1 MAHLRLA
8 FRTLFRTPFI
18 TVIAIVSL
26 ALGIGANTAIF
37 SLFDQMLL
45 RRLPVQAPDQ
55 LVNLANPGPKPGSQ
69 TCNNQGSCDE
79 VFSYAMFR
87 DLQNAPQSE
96 EVFTGIAAHR
106 TFGANLAYRGQTING
121 SGLMVSGNYFALLG
135 IQPTIGRFLT
145 ESDDQTIGGHPV
157 VVLSEE
163 YWRTRFDSSPT
174 ILNDTLIVNGQ
185 ALTIVGVGPRDFHGT
200 SLGFRP
206 HVFVP
211 LTMRGVLQPGFV
223 RENSNGFENRRAY
236 FAYVFARLKPGVSI
250 EQATTG
256 INVPY
261 AAILNDVEAPLQQGM
276 SDQTMTRFKE
286 KKIALAPGYRGQS
299 SMHEQASTP
308 LILLLSVTGVVLLIA
323 CANIANLLLVRGAG
337 RAGEMAVRLSIG
349 ASRRQLVGQLLLESL
364 LLAVLGAALGVLV
377 ARWTLDGIAAL
388 LPPEAAASVG
398 FGLDQT
404 VILFAG
410 LLAVA
415 TGLLFGL
422 FPALHSTRPSLVA
435 TLREDAGQKGAARG
449 ASRFRVTL
457 ATVQIALSM
466 ALLVAAGLF
475 VRSLI
480 NVSRVELGVNTQN
493 IIAFGISPELNG
505 YTPERSR
512 ALFERVEDELAA
524 LPGVTRVSAS
534 LVPLL
539 AGNNW
544 GSSVSV
550 QGFDAGPDT
559 DNHSNY
565 NEVGPGYFQT
575 VGIPL
580 LAGRDFT
587 RADALSAGRVAIVN
601 ETFAKKFGL
610 GREAVGKYMSDSSGN
625 EVKLDIEIVGLV
637 QDAKYSDVKRPTPP
651 LFFRPYRQNERLG
664 YNGFYVKTAMS
675 PEQLMPSIHAT
686 IATLDPNLPVE
697 DLKTLDQQVREN
709 VALDR
714 MISALSA
721 SFAILATVLAAIGLY
736 GVLAYTV
743 AQRTREIGVRM
754 ALGAD
759 GHDVRRM
766 VLRQVGTMT
775 LIGAAVGLT
784 GAFVLGR
791 AAESLLFEMQG
802 HDPIVFV
809 SATML
814 LMLVALGAGFLP
826 AQKAARTDPMV
837 ALRYE

>member
-8 FRTLFRTPFI
+8 LRTLFKTPFI
-18 TVIAIVSL
+18 TLVAIVSL
-26 ALGIGANTAIF
+26 ALGIGANAAIF

-79 VFSYAMFR
+79 VFSYPMFR
-87 DLQNAPQSE
+87 DLQQAPQAQ

-121 SGLMVSGNYFALLG
+121 SGMMVSGNYFPLLG
-135 IQPTIGRFLT
+135 VQPAFGRLLT
-145 ESDDQTIGGHPV
+145 ERDDQTIGGHPV
-157 VVLSEE
+157 AVLSEE
-163 YWRTRFDSSPT
+163 YWRTRFDSSPAV
-174 ILNDTLIVNGQ
+174 LNDTLVVNGQ

-200 SLGFRP
+200 SLGSRP
-206 HVFVP
+206 HIYVP
-211 LTMRGVLQPGFV
+211 ITMRGMLQPGFV
-223 RENSNGFENRRAY
+223 REGNNGFENRRAY
-236 FAYVFARLKPGVSI
+236 FAYLFARLKPGMSI
-250 EQATTG
+250 ERATNG

-276 SDQTMTRFKE
+276 SEQTLARFKE
-286 KKIALAPGYRGQS
+286 KRVALAPGYRGQS
-299 SMHEQASTP
+299 SLHEQASTP

-349 ASRRQLVGQLLLESL
+349 ANRQQLVGQLLLESIV
-364 LLAVLGAALGVLV
+364 LAVIGAIVGVLV
-377 ARWTLDGIAAL
+377 SRWTLDLIGSL
-388 LPPEAAASVG
+388 LPAQAAATIDFSI
-398 FGLDQT
+398 DRT
-404 VILFAG
+404 VILFSG
-410 LLAVA
+410 GLAVA

-422 FPALHSTRPSLVA
+422 FPALHSTRPSLVT

-449 ASRFRVTL
+449 ASRFRLTL

-475 VRSLI
+475 VKSLV
-480 NVSRVELGVNTQN
+480 NVSRVDLGVETENL
-493 IIAFGISPELNG
+493 IAFAISPALNG
-505 YTPERSR
+505 YTPERTR
-512 ALFERVEDELAA
+512 VLFERVEDEITA
-524 LPGVTRVSAS
+524 LPGVTNVSAS

-550 QGFDAGPDT
+550 QGFESGPDT

-565 NEVGPGYFQT
+565 NEVGPGYFQA

-587 RADALSAGRVAIVN
+587 RADAAGAGKVAIVN
-601 ETFAKKFGL
+601 EAFARKFGL
-610 GREAVGKYMSDSSGN
+610 GRDAVGKYMSESGGN
-625 EVKLDIEIVGLV
+625 SAKLDTEIVGMV
-637 QDAKYSDVKRPTPP
+637 QDAKYSEVKQAPPP

-664 YNGFYVKTAMS
+664 FTGFYVKTAMN
-675 PEQLMPSIHAT
+675 PEQLMPSIHAA
-686 IATLDPNLPVE
+686 IAKLDPNLPVE
-697 DLKTLDQQVREN
+697 NLKTVEQQVREN
-709 VALDR
+709 VFLDR
-714 MISALSA
+714 MISTLSA
-721 SFAILATVLAAIGLY
+721 AFAALATILAAVGLY

-759 GHDVRRM
+759 GGSVRRM
-766 VLRQVGTMT
+766 VLRQVGIMT
-775 LIGAAVGLT
+775 LVGAVIGLA
-784 GAFVLGR
+784 GAYALGR
-791 AAESLLFEMQG
+791 GAESLLFEMQG
-802 HDPIVFV
+802 NDPVVFV
-809 SATML
+809 SATIL
-814 LMLVALGAGFLP
+814 LALVALGAGYLP
-826 AQKAARTDPMV
+826 AQKAARTDPMI

>member
-1 MAHLRLA
+1 MAHVRLA
-8 FRTLFRTPFI
+8 LRTLFRTPFI
-18 TVIAIVSL
+18 TLVAILSL
-26 ALGIGANTAIF
+26 ALGIGANAAIF

-87 DLQNAPQSE
+87 DLQKASQAH
-96 EVFTGIAAHR
+96 EVFAGIAAHR

-121 SGLMVSGNYFALLG
+121 SGMMVSGNYFPLLG
-135 IQPTIGRFLT
+135 IQPAIGRFFT
-145 ESDDQTIGGHPV
+145 ESDDQTVGGHPV

-163 YWRTRFDSSPT
+163 YWRTRFDASPAV
-174 ILNDTLIVNGQ
+174 LNETLIVNGQ
-185 ALTIVGVGPRDFHGT
+185 ALTIVGVGPRGFHGT
-200 SLGFRP
+200 TLGSRP
-206 HVFVP
+206 HIYVP

-223 RENSNGFENRRAY
+223 REGNNGFENRRAY
-236 FAYVFARLKPGVSI
+236 FAYLFARLKPGVSI

-256 INVPY
+256 VNVPY
-261 AAILNDVEAPLQQGM
+261 TAILNDVEAPIQQGM
-276 SDQTMTRFKE
+276 SEQTMTRFRE

-299 SMHEQASTP
+299 SLHEEASTP
-308 LILLLSVTGVVLLIA
+308 LLLLLSVTGVVLVIA

-364 LLAVLGAALGVLV
+364 VLALLGAAVGVLV
-377 ARWTLDGIAAL
+377 ARWTLDGIGSL
-388 LPPEAAASVG
+388 LPPEASATIDFS
-398 FGLDQT
+398 LDRT

-410 LLAVA
+410 ALAVA

-422 FPALHSTRPSLVA
+422 FPALHSTRPSLVT
-435 TLREDAGQKGAARG
+435 TLREDAGQKGAAKG
-449 ASRFRVTL
+449 ASRFRMTL
-457 ATVQIALSM
+457 ATAQIALSM

-475 VRSLI
+475 VRSLV
-480 NVSRVELGVNTQN
+480 NVSRVDLGVNTQN
-493 IIAFGISPELNG
+493 LIGFAISPELNG

-512 ALFERVEDELAA
+512 ALFERVEDELSA
-524 LPGVTRVSAS
+524 LPGVTGVSAS
-534 LVPLL
+534 LVALL

-559 DNHSNY
+559 DTHSNY

-587 RADALSAGRVAIVN
+587 RADALGAGKVAIVN

-610 GREAVGKYMSDSSGN
+610 GRDAVGKYMTDNVGN
-625 EVKLDIEIVGLV
+625 DVKLDVQIVGLV
-637 QDAKYSDVKRPTPP
+637 QDAKYSEVKRAIPP
-651 LFFRPYRQNERLG
+651 LFYRPYRQNPRLG
-664 YNGFYVKTAMS
+664 FNGFYVKTAMA
-675 PEQLMPSIHAT
+675 PEQLMPAIHGVLAK
-686 IATLDPNLPVE
+686 LDPNLPVE
-697 DLKTLDQQVREN
+697 DLKTVEQQVREN
-709 VALDR
+709 VFLDR
-714 MISALSA
+714 MISTLSA
-721 SFAILATVLAAIGLY
+721 SFAILATILAAVGLY

-759 GHDVRRM
+759 GRDVRRM
-766 VLRQVGTMT
+766 VLRQVGVMT
-775 LIGAAVGLT
+775 IIGTVIGMA
-784 GAFVLGR
+784 GAFALGR
-791 AAESLLFEMQG
+791 GAQSLLFEMQG
-802 HDPIVFV
+802 NDPVVF
-809 SATML
+809 ATATIL
-814 LMLVALGAGFLP
+814 LALVALGAGFLP
-826 AQKAARTDPMV
+826 AQKAAHTDPMI

>member
-8 FRTLFRTPFI
+8 LRTLFRTPFI
-18 TVIAIVSL
+18 TLVAILSL
-26 ALGIGANTAIF
+26 ALGIGANAAMF

-45 RRLPVQAPDQ
+45 RKLPVQAPDQ

-87 DLQNAPQSE
+87 DLQQAPQAQQ
-96 EVFTGIAAHR
+96 VFSGIAAHR

-121 SGLMVSGNYFALLG
+121 SGMMVSGNYFSLLG
-135 IQPTIGRFLT
+135 IQPSLGRLLT

-157 VVLSEE
+157 AVLSEE
-163 YWRTRFDSSPT
+163 YWRTRFDSNP
-174 ILNDTLIVNGQ
+174 NVVNETLIVNGQ

-200 SLGFRP
+200 SLGSRP
-206 HVFVP
+206 HIYVP
-211 LTMRGVLQPGFV
+211 ITMRGVLQPGFV
-223 RENSNGFENRRAY
+223 REGNNGFENRRAY
-236 FAYVFARLKPGVSI
+236 FAYLFARLRPGVSL
-250 EQATTG
+250 EQAATG

-261 AAILNDVEAPLQQGM
+261 TAILNDIEAPLQQGM
-276 SDQTMTRFKE
+276 SDQGMTRFRE

-299 SMHEQASTP
+299 SVHEQASTP

-349 ASRRQLVGQLLLESL
+349 ASRRQLVRQLLLESIV
-364 LLAVLGAALGVLV
+364 LAMIGASVGVLV
-377 ARWTLDGIAAL
+377 SRWTLDLMGSL
-388 LPPEAAASVG
+388 LPADAAATIDFSI
-398 FGLDQT
+398 DRT
-404 VILFAG
+404 VIGYSAV
-410 LLAVA
+410 LAMA

-422 FPALHSTRPSLVA
+422 FPALHSTRPSLVT

-449 ASRFRVTL
+449 ASRFRTTL

-475 VRSLI
+475 VKSLV
-480 NVSRVELGVNTQN
+480 NVSRVELGVQADNL
-493 IIAFGISPELNG
+493 IAFGISPALNG
-505 YTPERSR
+505 YTPERTR

-524 LPGVTRVSAS
+524 LPGVTSVSAS

-550 QGFDAGPDT
+550 QGFDSGPDT
-559 DNHSNY
+559 DTHSNY
-565 NEVGPGYFQT
+565 NEVGLGYFRT

-587 RADALSAGRVAIVN
+587 RADVAGAGKVAIVN
-601 ETFAKKFGL
+601 EAFAKKFGL
-610 GREAVGKYMSDSSGN
+610 GRDAVGKYMSDNVGN
-625 EVKLDIEIVGLV
+625 DVKLDIEIVGLV
-637 QDAKYSDVKRPTPP
+637 QDAKYSEVKQAAPP

-664 YNGFYVKTAMS
+664 FTGFYVKTATD
-675 PEQLMPSIHAT
+675 PAQLMPSIHSVMAK
-686 IATLDPNLPVE
+686 LDPNLPVE
-697 DLKTLDQQVREN
+697 DLKTVEQQIREN
-709 VALDR
+709 VFLDR
-714 MISALSA
+714 MISTLSA
-721 SFAILATVLAAIGLY
+721 SFAVLATILAAVGLY

-759 GHDVRRM
+759 GGQVRRM
-766 VLRQVGTMT
+766 VLRQVGIMT
-775 LIGAAVGLT
+775 VVGA
-784 GAFVLGR
+784 VLGLAGAYALGR
-791 AAESLLFEMQG
+791 GAESLLFEMQG
-802 HDPIVFV
+802 NDPIVFAA
-809 SATML
+809 ATIL
-814 LMLVALGAGFLP
+814 LGLVALGAGFLP
-826 AQKAARTDPMV
+826 AQKAAHTDPMV